1 MGMVLR
7 PDKYIQLPGH
17 SSGGYDHADVYRENG
32 WVYLAHPATGSVEV
46 VDGARGR
53 HVKTIHGCP
62 EASGV
67 VCAQKE
73 GLVFAA
79 SRGTGKVL
87 VISAAKGTVTNRIQ
101 AGSKPNGLAWD
112 GEHYVL
118 LVVDVGDQCARLV
131 DADRGRVLFTARM
144 PGRPRWC
151 EYSAWNGKF
160 IINIRDPS
168 GIVALNPRTGEV
180 DPLRPVSQSW
190 PHGLEIDERANRA
203 YVGCDSGALVVYD
216 LDTLTEKG
224 VVWIPQN
231 SDVLWLNPD
240 LGRLYCAVANPGL
253 ISVVDTRSLR
263 IVEEVRTEEGAGS
276 LTFDPERGRL
286 YSFHPK
292 ACRAVVYVEA

>member
-1 MGMVLR
+1 MVLR
-7 PDKYIQLPGH
+7 PDKYIALPRH
-17 SSGGYDHADVYRENG
+17 ESGVFDHADVYHANG
-32 WVYLAHPATGSVEV
+32 WIYVAHPAAGTVEAI
-46 VDGARGR
+46 DGVRGI
-53 HVKTIHGCP
+53 HVKSIQGCP

-79 SRGTGKVL
+79 SRGAGKIL
-87 VISAAKGTVTNRIQ
+87 VINAAKGTVTNRIQ

-112 GEHYVL
+112 SDHYVL
-118 LVVDVGDQCARLV
+118 LAVDVGDHCARLV
-131 DADRGRVLFTARM
+131 DADTGKVLYTARM

-151 EYSAWNGKF
+151 KYSPWNGKF
-160 IINIRDPS
+160 IINIRDPP
-168 GIVALNPRTGEV
+168 GIVALDPRTGDV
-180 DPLRPVSQSW
+180 DPLRPLSKAG

-203 YVGCDSGALVVYD
+203 YVGCDSGSLVVYD
-216 LDTLTEKG
+216 LDSLTEKG
-224 VVWIPQN
+224 SVGIPQN

-240 LGRLYCAVANPGL
+240 LGRLYCAVAKPGL
-253 ISVVDTRSLR
+253 ITVVDTGSLR

-276 LTFDPERGRL
+276 LAYDPTRGRL